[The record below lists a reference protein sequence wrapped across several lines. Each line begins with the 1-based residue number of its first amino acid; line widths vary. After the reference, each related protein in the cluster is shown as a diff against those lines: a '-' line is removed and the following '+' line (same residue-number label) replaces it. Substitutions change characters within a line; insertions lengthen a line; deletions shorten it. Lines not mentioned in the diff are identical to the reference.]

1 MLVKNDFPVYAGPI
15 DLRRAMTESDNTVY
29 AQLTQAVHPDAV
41 VDAAHAMGINS
52 PLDPNLSIG
61 LGGVRVGVTPLEMAH
76 AYSSLASRGNRVGG
90 SILFHTPDAGYESPT
105 QDPVSILRGR
115 LPGRPRD
122 VNRSRPPARCPR
134 PTR

>member
-1 MLVKNDFPVYAGPI
+1 
-15 DLRRAMTESDNTVY
+15 
-29 AQLTQAVHPDAV
+29 
-41 VDAAHAMGINS
+41 MGINS

-76 AYSSLASRGNRVGG
+76 AYSTLAARGKRVGG

-105 QDPVSILRGR
+105 QDPVSILRVEFPDGHKDLNR
-115 LPGRPRD
+115 PRPPGRCR
-122 VNRSRPPARCPR
+122 R